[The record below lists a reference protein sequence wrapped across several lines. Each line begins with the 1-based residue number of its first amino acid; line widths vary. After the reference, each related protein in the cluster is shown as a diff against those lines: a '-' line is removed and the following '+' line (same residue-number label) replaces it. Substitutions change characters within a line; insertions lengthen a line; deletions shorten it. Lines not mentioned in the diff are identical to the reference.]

1 MTIEVPG
8 FTTTTLTFLA
18 TARDVYVRGDGP
30 AVIVM
35 SEVPGITP
43 AVARF
48 ARRTADAGFRVY
60 MPQLFGTPMR
70 RVSPAAIVSTF
81 AHVCISR
88 EFRMLAADASSPIV
102 DWLRALARQAHADC
116 GGAGVGAVGMCFT
129 GGFALAMM
137 TDPSV
142 VAPVLSQPSLPLGG
156 AGRKGGIDIAPAE
169 MACVKQRLADENLSV
184 LGLRFHDDDFV
195 PDARFEA
202 YKDAL
207 GDRFEAI
214 ELDPKDARR
223 DKRMRQ
229 PHSVLTVHLKDD
241 DPSGPTKQAERKVI
255 AFLKARTAP

>member
-88 EFRMLAADASSPIV
+88 EFRLLAADASSPLV
-102 DWLRALARQAHADC
+102 DWLRALA
-116 GGAGVGAVGMCFT
+116 
-129 GGFALAMM
+129 
-137 TDPSV
+137 
-142 VAPVLSQPSLPLGG
+142 
-156 AGRKGGIDIAPAE
+156 
-169 MACVKQRLADENLSV
+169 
-184 LGLRFHDDDFV
+184 
-195 PDARFEA
+195 
-202 YKDAL
+202 
-207 GDRFEAI
+207 
-214 ELDPKDARR
+214 
-223 DKRMRQ
+223 
-229 PHSVLTVHLKDD
+229 
-241 DPSGPTKQAERKVI
+241 
-255 AFLKARTAP
+255 